1 MRLLI
6 MGPQGVG
13 KGTQAALL
21 SEYYGIPA
29 ISTGDIF
36 RYNIK
41 NKTELSI
48 EALKYIDKG
57 ELVPDELTNKIVKDR
72 LAMDDAKN
80 GWILDGYPR
89 NASQVEALD
98 AILGE
103 LDTRLNAVVAL
114 DADHDVL
121 MERMKKRAEIEGRSD
136 DTPEAIAKRLDV
148 YAKEPRRCWTSTR
161 SACSRRSMASAPST
175 RSRPPS
181 WRSLAEGKTKQNN
194 IFPTKAG
201 IATRRTCLDSRFRV
215 FLQVGVSSG
224 THRNRQGTE
233 RGSWLKNG
241 VIEVEG
247 QVVEALPNAM
257 FGV

>member
-1 MRLLI
+1 M
-6 MGPQGVG
+6 
-13 KGTQAALL
+13 
-21 SEYYGIPA
+21 
-29 ISTGDIF
+29 
-36 RYNIK
+36 
-41 NKTELSI
+41 
-48 EALKYIDKG
+48 
-57 ELVPDELTNKIVKDR
+57 PDELTNKIVKDR

-103 LDTRLNAVVAL
+103 LDTPLDAVVAL

-148 YAKEPRRCWTSTR
+148 YAKET
-161 SACSRRSMASAPST
+161 AP
-175 RSRPPS
+175 
-181 WRSLAEGKTKQNN
+181 LLDIYQ
-194 IFPTKAG
+194 KAG

-224 THRNRQGTE
+224 THSNRQGTE
-233 RGSWLKNG
+233 RGSWLKT
-241 VIEVEG
+241 V
-247 QVVEALPNAM
+247 
-257 FGV
+257 

>member
-21 SEYYGIPA
+21 AEHYGIPA

-41 NKTELSI
+41 NKTELGL
-48 EALKYIDKG
+48 EALKYTDKG

-89 NASQVEALD
+89 NASQVKALD
-98 AILGE
+98 AMLEELGTP
-103 LDTRLNAVVAL
+103 LDKVVAL

-121 MERMKKRAEIEGRSD
+121 MQR
-136 DTPEAIAKRLDV
+136 IAKRAMDIILSASARRSRAV
-148 YAKEPRRCWTSTR
+148 LTTPPRPSPSVWPRTPRKPLRCSTRTRAAASWSPLTASATST
-161 SACSRRSMASAPST
+161 PF
-175 RSRPPS
+175 RP
-181 WRSLAEGKTKQNN
+181 T
-194 IFPTKAG
+194 
-201 IATRRTCLDSRFRV
+201 
-215 FLQVGVSSG
+215 SSP
-224 THRNRQGTE
+224 R
-233 RGSWLKNG
+233 
-241 VIEVEG
+241 
-247 QVVEALPNAM
+247 
-257 FGV
+257 

>member
-1 MRLLI
+1 MRLLT

-21 SEYYGIPA
+21 SKHYGIPA

-41 NKTELSI
+41 NKTELGV

-98 AILGE
+98 AILNE
-103 LDTRLNAVVAL
+103 LGTPLDAVVAL

-148 YAKEPRRCWTSTR
+148 YAKET
-161 SACSRRSMASAPST
+161 APLLDIYRQRGLLKT
-175 RSRPPS
+175 FDGVGAVDEIQATIV
-181 WRSLAEGKTKQNN
+181 AELG
-194 IFPTKAG
+194 
-201 IATRRTCLDSRFRV
+201 
-215 FLQVGVSSG
+215 
-224 THRNRQGTE
+224 
-233 RGSWLKNG
+233 
-241 VIEVEG
+241 
-247 QVVEALPNAM
+247 
-257 FGV
+257 

>member
-1 MRLLI
+1 MPFPLIGSGITIFMLGNPKIPVEGNERNGEQHMRLLI

-21 SEYYGIPA
+21 SEHYGIPA

-41 NKTELSI
+41 NKTELGV

-103 LDTRLNAVVAL
+103 LDTPLDAVVAL

-148 YAKEPRRCWTSTR
+148 YAKET
-161 SACSRRSMASAPST
+161 APLLDISQK
-175 RSRPPS
+175 RG
-181 WRSLAEGKTKQNN
+181 LLKT
-194 IFPTKAG
+194 F
-201 IATRRTCLDSRFRV
+201 
-215 FLQVGVSSG
+215 
-224 THRNRQGTE
+224 
-233 RGSWLKNG
+233 NG
-241 VIEVEG
+241 VGAVDEIQATIVAELG
-247 QVVEALPNAM
+247 
-257 FGV
+257 

>member
-21 SEYYGIPA
+21 SEHYGIPA

-41 NKTELSI
+41 NKTELGV

-103 LDTRLNAVVAL
+103 LDTPLDAVVAL

-148 YAKEPRRCWTSTR
+148 YAKET
-161 SACSRRSMASAPST
+161 APLLDIYQKRGLLKT
-175 RSRPPS
+175 FNGVGAVDEIRPPS

-224 THRNRQGTE
+224 THSNRQGTE
-233 RGSWLKNG
+233 RGSWLKT
-241 VIEVEG
+241 V
-247 QVVEALPNAM
+247 
-257 FGV
+257 